1 MKKIIIANWK
11 MNPFEEQKAF
21 NLARA
26 IDKENIIIAPP
37 FVFLSS
43 ISKILKKASLAAQD
57 VFWAESGAYT
67 GEISS
72 QMLKNLG
79 VKYVIVGHS
88 ERRIYLKETDEMIN
102 KKIIAALCAGLKVIL
117 CIGEP
122 SQRGQTR
129 TERGLTWTERGLTQM
144 KNETGRNIKWA
155 KNYVKNQLEKDL
167 FRFQTS
173 DFRLRIS
180 DFKIQNSLIVA
191 YEPVWA
197 IGTGRAAAPAETAE
211 MAKFI
216 KSFLNSKFKIQ
227 NSKLLYG
234 GSVNSENL
242 AAFLKYPEIDGALV
256 GGASLKAG
264 EFKKIINAMKSYK

>member
-11 MNPFEEQKAF
+11 MNPFEEQKAL

-129 TERGLTWTERGLTQM
+129 TERGLTWTER
-144 KNETGRNIKWA
+144 
-155 KNYVKNQLEKDL
+155 
-167 FRFQTS
+167 
-173 DFRLRIS
+173 
-180 DFKIQNSLIVA
+180 
-191 YEPVWA
+191 
-197 IGTGRAAAPAETAE
+197 
-211 MAKFI
+211 
-216 KSFLNSKFKIQ
+216 
-227 NSKLLYG
+227 
-234 GSVNSENL
+234 
-242 AAFLKYPEIDGALV
+242 
-256 GGASLKAG
+256 
-264 EFKKIINAMKSYK
+264 